1 MEEKWSRSRK
11 KTKLR
16 EREAEKIERLTAIT
30 AIIRLYFG

>member
-1 MEEKWSRSRK
+1 MEEKRSRSWK

-16 EREAEKIERLTAIT
+16 EREAEKTERLTAIT